1 MSRVSK
7 ENYVKTH
14 FPEVMT
20 ANPYEDR
27 MLINKIKRSLY
38 MAGYYKNDADANFDA
53 VTNMIKKIQGTFKQS
68 PGHRIKRK

>member
-7 ENYVKTH
+7 QHYVLTH

-38 MAGYYKNDADANFDA
+38 MAGYYKKDADANFDA
-53 VTNMIKKIQGTFKQS
+53 VTNMIKKIQGNFKQS
-68 PGHRIKRK
+68 PGHKIKRK

>member
-1 MSRVSK
+1 MSRPSK
-7 ENYVKTH
+7 KEYILTH

-38 MAGYYKNDADANFDA
+38 MAGFYRTDADANFDA

-68 PGHRIKRK
+68 PGHKIKRK